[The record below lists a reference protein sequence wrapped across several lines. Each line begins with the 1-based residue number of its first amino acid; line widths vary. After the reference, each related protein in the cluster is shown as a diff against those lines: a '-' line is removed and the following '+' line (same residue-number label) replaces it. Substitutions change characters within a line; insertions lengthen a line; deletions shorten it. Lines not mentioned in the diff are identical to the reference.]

1 MNRFIL
7 SFLLLF
13 FAFHVKAQTI
23 EQLRDSM
30 AAGNLNYQVE
40 LAQKY
45 IEGDSVQQ
53 DTQEAYRLIKDAAEK
68 GNRYGE
74 LWLGICYHDGIGV
87 EKDLTKAFRWFQS
100 SAEKGNI
107 LAMYMVGCSYE
118 AFNSSR
124 CRFHVDSVISHGRA

>member
-13 FAFHVKAQTI
+13 FAFHVKAQNI

-45 IEGDSVQQ
+45 IEGDSV
-53 DTQEAYRLIKDAAEK
+53 
-68 GNRYGE
+68 
-74 LWLGICYHDGIGV
+74 
-87 EKDLTKAFRWFQS
+87 
-100 SAEKGNI
+100 
-107 LAMYMVGCSYE
+107 
-118 AFNSSR
+118 
-124 CRFHVDSVISHGRA
+124 ISHGRS

>member
-13 FAFHVKAQTI
+13 FAFHVKAQNI

-53 DTQEAYRLIKDAAEK
+53 DTQEAYRLIKDAAKRATAMESC
-68 GNRYGE
+68 G
-74 LWLGICYHDGIGV
+74 W
-87 EKDLTKAFRWFQS
+87 A
-100 SAEKGNI
+100 SAI
-107 LAMYMVGCSYE
+107 MTASV
-118 AFNSSR
+118 SR
-124 CRFHVDSVISHGRA
+124 KT

>member
-13 FAFHVKAQTI
+13 FVFHVKAQNI

-30 AAGNLNYQVE
+30 AAGNFNYQVE

-68 GNRYGE
+68 GN
-74 LWLGICYHDGIGV
+74 
-87 EKDLTKAFRWFQS
+87 
-100 SAEKGNI
+100 I

-118 AFNSSR
+118 AGTGVEGTR
-124 CRFHVDSVISHGRA
+124 

>member
-1 MNRFIL
+1 MCILNYKKLKVNMNRFIL

-13 FAFHVKAQTI
+13 FAFHVKAQNI

-68 GNRYGE
+68 GNRLY
-74 LWLGICYHDGIGV
+74 
-87 EKDLTKAFRWFQS
+87 
-100 SAEKGNI
+100 
-107 LAMYMVGCSYE
+107 GCS
-118 AFNSSR
+118 N
-124 CRFHVDSVISHGRA
+124 